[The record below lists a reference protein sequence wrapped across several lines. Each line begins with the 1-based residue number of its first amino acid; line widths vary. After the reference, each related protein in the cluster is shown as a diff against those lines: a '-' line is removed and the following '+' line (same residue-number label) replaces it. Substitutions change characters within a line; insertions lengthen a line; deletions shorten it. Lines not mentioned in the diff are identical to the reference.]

1 VICEVWHEPEQ
12 RWLLV
17 DPDRKMVDFSPEQF
31 EFSGDVWL
39 RYKDDKLN
47 PSSYGVPEWWGAHPI
62 LSVLCHDLAS
72 VLGNEHVYWEQPPV
86 TSDSSME
93 VKNIPSAQVIVL
105 NEVAVLLREPDSG
118 FDELRRLYLM
128 KYRSEITIRA
138 SRRFCY
144 KHTSKPPILSSKPPT
159 RSSSGLLR

>member
-118 FDELRRLYLM
+118 FDELRRLYQIHDFLRFTTCCR
-128 KYRSEITIRA
+128 KAPSFNYGDIRQ
-138 SRRFCY
+138 
-144 KHTSKPPILSSKPPT
+144 I
-159 RSSSGLLR
+159 

>member
-62 LSVLCHDLAS
+62 LSVLCH
-72 VLGNEHVYWEQPPV
+72 
-86 TSDSSME
+86 
-93 VKNIPSAQVIVL
+93 
-105 NEVAVLLREPDSG
+105 
-118 FDELRRLYLM
+118 
-128 KYRSEITIRA
+128 
-138 SRRFCY
+138 
-144 KHTSKPPILSSKPPT
+144 
-159 RSSSGLLR
+159 